1 MSMYTAS
8 VPQLSKML
16 QHLDAWLGK
25 AEESAAAKNYDPK
38 VLLEARL
45 APDMLPLV
53 KQVQIACDGAK
64 FVAAR
69 LSGKEAPRHADT
81 EQSVAELR
89 DRVRETVAYLKTISE
104 DDFRGA
110 AERRV
115 HFGYLPPGQGMVGHV
130 YLNQY
135 ALPNVYFHLTVAYA
149 ILRHN
154 GVPLGKAD
162 YLGDIPLVP
171 LE

>member
-1 MSMYTAS
+1 MYTAS

-25 AEESAAAKNYDPK
+25 AEANAAARSYDPK

-69 LSGKEAPRHADT
+69 LSGKEAPRHPDN
-81 EQSVAELR
+81 EQSLAELR
-89 DRVRETVAYLKTISE
+89 ARVRETVAYLAIISE
-104 DDFRGA
+104 QDFRGA

-115 HFGYLPPGQGMVGHV
+115 HFGYLPAGQGMLGHV

-135 ALPNVYFHLTVAYA
+135 AIPNIYFHLSVAYA

-154 GVPLGKAD
+154 GVRLGKSD

-171 LE
+171 LG